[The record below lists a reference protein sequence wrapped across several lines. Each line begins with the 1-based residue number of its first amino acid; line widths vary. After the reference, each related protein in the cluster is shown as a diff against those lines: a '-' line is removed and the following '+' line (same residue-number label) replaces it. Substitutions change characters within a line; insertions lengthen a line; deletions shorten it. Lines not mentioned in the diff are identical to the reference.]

1 MTSLLCIKA
10 RLPRPAGLELCARL
24 LAERP
29 YWDIELDDDGLSF
42 AIPLLY
48 GRVDEE
54 LTVLE
59 ECCRNVERT
68 RGALEIE
75 LEVKAGQE
83 APSFPPPGAL
93 GPWRLALAASA
104 EPAWPPRAESGPAGM
119 RQSPFL
125 PDNFKIAI
133 PPAFSFS
140 RRQWAGEAL
149 LLTALADHLAPPPG
163 APATSGQAALIIE
176 SILPLAPLA
185 AHQAGAGPISLIT
198 DGHSAPT
205 LAELTGLNQ
214 IEAEIECLTLPF
226 KSLARREDWRRR
238 FGLIAVNISP
248 YTSARRLK
256 SLAGWL
262 RPEGAIIIAGFAPGP
277 QTAQILRSAA
287 RAGLELASSINDGD
301 WAAMILHLAPP
312 REELPPLTG
321 SVVPALVDLPPEE
334 IRMPAQDAAE
344 GFSTEGQDGEEEAFD
359 DESLMV
365 EEVAE
370 DE

>member
-1 MTSLLCIKA
+1 MENLLCIKA

-29 YWDIELDDDGLSF
+29 YWDIELDDDGLGF
-42 AIPLLY
+42 AIPLVH

-59 ECCRNVERT
+59 ESCRNVERT
-68 RGALEIE
+68 RSALEIE
-75 LEVKAGQE
+75 LEVKACQE
-83 APSFPPPGAL
+83 GPSFPSPNLLGPWHLAQANSDERALPPGAD
-93 GPWRLALAASA
+93 R
-104 EPAWPPRAESGPAGM
+104 GPAEK
-119 RQSPFL
+119 RQSPF
-125 PDNFKIAI
+125 PADTFKIAI
-133 PPAFSFS
+133 PADYSFS

-163 APATSGQAALIIE
+163 APATKGQAALIME

-205 LAELTGLNQ
+205 LTELTGLNH
-214 IEAEIECLTLPF
+214 IEAEIDCLTLPF
-226 KSLARREDWRRR
+226 KSLARREDWKRH
-238 FGLIAVNISP
+238 FGLIAVNLSP

-262 RPEGAIIIAGFAPGP
+262 RPEGAIILGGFAPGP
-277 QTAQILRSAA
+277 QTAQLLRSAA
-287 RAGLELASSINDGD
+287 RAGLELASSFNDGD
-301 WAAMILHLAPP
+301 WAAMILRLAPA

-334 IRMPAQDAAE
+334 MRLQDTDAADV
-344 GFSTEGQDGEEEAFD
+344 FSTEDEDREAFD